1 MKSSVNVKQEI
12 NLISK
17 LPKKLLRKIFEY
29 CQIIDII
36 NNIMK
41 VSKDFMRKSSY
52 PKLMCRMFFNQI
64 LLPLKY
70 GSNQFSKL
78 SLNERTKIVRDVF
91 ESGTELLPILG
102 YYTDGG
108 IYHNESKY
116 FVTNL
121 YIQNP
126 SELYSTIKSKNVNA
140 KAVCCNELSKT
151 FVLSNEDISKFV
163 ISKPNEE
170 VKIYRIPIESKIKKL
185 EPQFDF
191 HFSIIKYYDLD
202 RNISDYNAFLKSF
215 VVFISM
221 EEISENHPL
230 VKLFDDKNNSEK
242 VKEMGFLLNSIQTDG
257 ETKVFE
263 FDLSSIKMLETT
275 LIKNAGPQA
284 RLKGVYP
291 YIYGELTSTT
301 TNYLNLV
308 QRVAFRYLLIK
319 YIDANYTTEEKN
331 IDVYHTQVSGN
342 YITLNQSYEE

>member
-1 MKSSVNVKQEI
+1 MKNSGSGKVEVNMV
-12 NLISK
+12 SK
-17 LPKKLLRKIFEY
+17 LPEKLMCKIIGY
-29 CQIIDII
+29 CPIIDII

-41 VSKDFMRKSSY
+41 VSKQFWRYSSY
-52 PKLMCRMFFNQI
+52 PKLMSKVFFNQI

-70 GSNQFSKL
+70 GSKQFSML
-78 SLNERTKIVRDVF
+78 SLNERIKIIRDVF

-108 IYHNESKY
+108 VFQNNSKY
-116 FVTNL
+116 FISNL

-126 SELYSTIKSKNVNA
+126 SELYSTVKSNNVNA
-140 KAVCCNELSKT
+140 KAVSCNEVSKN
-151 FVLSNEDISKFV
+151 FILSNEDISKFV
-163 ISKPNEE
+163 ISQSKEE
-170 VKIYRIPIESKIKKL
+170 IKIYRIPIESKIKKL

-202 RNISDYNAFLKSF
+202 RNISNYSSFLKSF

-221 EEISENHPL
+221 EEIDEKLPL
-230 VKLFDDKNNSEK
+230 IKLFDDKNNSEK
-242 VKEMGFLLNSIQTDG
+242 VKEMGFILNSLQTDG
-257 ETKVFE
+257 DTKVFE
-263 FDLSSIKMLETT
+263 FDLSSIKTLEAT
-275 LIKNAGPQA
+275 LVKNAGSGA
-284 RLKGVYP
+284 KLKGVYP

-319 YIDANYTTEEKN
+319 FIDAHHTTEDIN

-342 YITLNQSYEE
+342 YICLSQSFEE